1 MTLKFILS
9 TRPKIMWCVVK
20 IFENQNTLSLQKYST
35 NACKHLLG
43 IQKAKRI
50 QATKV
55 IPIPQSQE
63 QALQG
68 VNDQRKET
76 MKAKSNHVRVTKKL
90 NIYKIYMG
98 GPFIL
103 HKMKGSCWGA
113 NITPTKSPRRRA
125 DRFRALQ

>member
-35 NACKHLLG
+35 NACKHHLS
-43 IQKAKRI
+43 IQKAKWI

-55 IPIPQSQE
+55 IWIPQSQE

-68 VNDQRKET
+68 VNDQIKET
-76 MKAKSNHVRVTKKL
+76 MKPKSKHVRVTKKTKYL
-90 NIYKIYMG
+90 QNLHG
-98 GPFIL
+98 GGLYF
-103 HKMKGSCWGA
+103 A
-113 NITPTKSPRRRA
+113 
-125 DRFRALQ
+125 